1 MPGTITSGAKRPRA
15 AGPEFDLSKAWAD
28 SNYSPA
34 VVYQMWRALYKAYG
48 TARRLFPDVDWISL
62 IVILDIIAVAR
73 ANRRRVDVSYLA
85 EEMSWPRTTALR
97 RIQKYAESG
106 YLTLTR
112 EGRHTYVDNT
122 RDSRRAALKVIDVV
136 IDSIDRSFGPH
147 PIDRRRETSAPV
159 SQAESPRRHLPGPI
173 HPRRTPEPIS

>member
-1 MPGTITSGAKRPRA
+1 VRA
-15 AGPEFDLSKAWAD
+15 AGPEFDLAKAWAD

-34 VVYQMWRALYKAYG
+34 VVYQMWRALYKAYS
-48 TARRLFPDVDWISL
+48 TARQQFPDVDWISL
-62 IVILDIIAVAR
+62 IAILDVIAVAR

-85 EEMSWPRTTALR
+85 EEMRWPRTTALR
-97 RIQKYAESG
+97 RLQKYARSG

-122 RDSRRAALKVIDVV
+122 RESRRAALKVIDVV

-147 PIDRRRETSAPV
+147 PIMKRRETSAPV
-159 SQAESPRRHLPGPI
+159 RQVKPPRRPLPGPI
-173 HPRRTPEPIS
+173 HRRRTPEPIS